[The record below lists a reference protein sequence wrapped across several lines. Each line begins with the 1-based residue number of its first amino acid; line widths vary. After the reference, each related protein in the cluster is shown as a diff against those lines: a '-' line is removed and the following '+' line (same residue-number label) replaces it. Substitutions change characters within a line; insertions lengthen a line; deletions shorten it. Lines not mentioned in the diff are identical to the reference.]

1 MAKWLRQIV
10 FGDVDAMFASAAI
23 VADPSLAGKPVAVG
37 GPPPRGIIAA
47 ASYAVRAFGVHSA
60 MPTAHALKLCP
71 GLILVPPDRPL
82 YARLHEQ
89 MRQVTDR
96 FFPATEWSSIDEFY
110 ADATD
115 LQLLHPDPAA
125 LGRTVKD
132 ALFETTGLRC
142 TIAIAANKPVAKVTA
157 DAHKPDGLAV
167 IEPGTEAA
175 FLAPRP
181 VRSLP
186 GIGPKTAE
194 SLERIGVRTIGD
206 LLDSRFEL
214 SLRRIWGKRLPIVQ
228 ALAKGRDDDP
238 VVPDRE
244 RKSTGRET
252 TFEHDTDDLAFLEK
266 TLKEFLSE
274 LAHELR
280 IEELAAGSFAVKLKD
295 ATHKITSKQHH
306 FPKPLNDDPM
316 MWRDIRAALQ
326 SLMAPRTKYRLAGVT
341 LGDLVPSTGGLFDQR
356 RSRALA
362 AMDAIIEKHGAK
374 SIGLGGAGGLSGKH
388 EG

>member
-1 MAKWLRQIV
+1 MAKWPRQIV
-10 FGDVDAMFASAAI
+10 FGDVDAMFASAAA

-47 ASYAVRAFGVHSA
+47 ASYAVRTFGVHSA
-60 MPTAHALKLCP
+60 MPTAQALQLCP
-71 GLILVPPDRPL
+71 NLILVPPDRPL
-82 YARLHEQ
+82 YKRLHEQ
-89 MRQVTDR
+89 MRGVTDR

-115 LQLLHPDPAA
+115 LQLLHPDPAV
-125 LGRTVKD
+125 LIRKVKD
-132 ALFETTGLRC
+132 ALFEATGLRC
-142 TIAIAANKPVAKVTA
+142 TIAVATSKIVAKVAA

-181 VRSLP
+181 ATSLP

-194 SLERIGVRTIGD
+194 SLERIGVHTVGD
-206 LLDSRFEL
+206 LLEPRFDSP
-214 SLRRIWGKRLPIVQ
+214 LRRIWGKRLPIIQ
-228 ALAKGRDDDP
+228 ALAQGRDDDP

-244 RKSTGRET
+244 QKSLGHET
-252 TFEHDTDDLAFLEK
+252 TFEHDTNDLAFLEK
-266 TLKEFLSE
+266 TLRGFLAE

-280 IEELAAGSFAVKLKD
+280 IEGLAACSFIVKLKD
-295 ATHKITSKQHH
+295 ATHRLTTKQHH

-316 MWRDIRAALQ
+316 MWREIRAALQ
-326 SLMAPRTKYRLAGVT
+326 SLMVPRTKYRLAGVT
-341 LGDLVPSTGGLFDQR
+341 LGDLVPANAGLFDQR
-356 RSRALA
+356 RNKALA

-374 SIGLGGAGGLSGKH
+374 AIGMGGIR
-388 EG
+388 EE

>member
-1 MAKWLRQIV
+1 MAKWPRQII
-10 FGDVDAMFASAAI
+10 FGDVDAMFASAAV

-47 ASYAVRAFGVHSA
+47 ASYAVRSFGVHSA

-71 GLILVPPDRPL
+71 SLVLVPPDRPL
-82 YARLHEQ
+82 YSRLHEQ
-89 MRQVTDR
+89 MRRVTDR

-132 ALFETTGLRC
+132 AIFEATGLRC
-142 TIAIAANKPVAKVTA
+142 TIAIAANKPVAKVAA

-175 FLAPRP
+175 FFAPRP
-181 VRSLP
+181 VKSLA
-186 GIGPKTAE
+186 GMGPKTVE

-206 LLDSRFEL
+206 LLEPRFEQP
-214 SLRRIWGKRLPIVQ
+214 LRRIWGKRFPIIQ
-228 ALAKGRDDDP
+228 ALAQGLDDDP

-244 RKSTGRET
+244 RKSTGHET
-252 TFEHDTDDLAFLEK
+252 TFEHDTNDPAFLEK
-266 TLKEFLSE
+266 TLRGFLAE

-280 IEELAAGSFAVKLKD
+280 MEGLAAGSFTVKLKD
-295 ATHKITSKQHH
+295 STHHLATRQHH
-306 FPKPLNDDPM
+306 FSKPLNDDPM
-316 MWRDIRAALQ
+316 MWRDIRAALH
-326 SLMAPRTKYRLAGVT
+326 SLLVPQTKYRLAGVT
-341 LGDLVPSTGGLFDQR
+341 LSDLAPANESLFDRR
-356 RSRALA
+356 RSKALA
-362 AMDAIIEKHGAK
+362 AMDAIIEKHGTKA
-374 SIGLGGAGGLSGKH
+374 IGLGGLGGR
-388 EG
+388 EQD

>member
-10 FGDVDAMFASAAI
+10 FGDVDAMFASAAV

-47 ASYAVRAFGVHSA
+47 ASYAVRPFGVHSA

-71 GLILVPPDRPL
+71 NLILVPPDRPL
-82 YARLHEQ
+82 YRRLHEQ

-115 LQLLHPDPAA
+115 LQLLHPDPAT
-125 LGRTVKD
+125 LGRIVKG
-132 ALFETTGLRC
+132 AIFEATGLHC
-142 TIAIAANKPVAKVTA
+142 TIAVATSKPVAKVAA
-157 DAHKPDGLAV
+157 DAHKPDGLAI

-181 VRSLP
+181 VKSLP

-194 SLERIGVRTIGD
+194 SLERIGVRTVGD
-206 LLDSRFEL
+206 LLEPRLEPL
-214 SLRRIWGKRLPIVQ
+214 LRRIWGKRLPIIQ
-228 ALAKGRDDDP
+228 ALARGVDDDP

-244 RKSTGRET
+244 QKSLGHET
-252 TFEHDTDDLAFLEK
+252 TFDHDTNDPAFLEQ
-266 TLKEFLSE
+266 TLRRFLAE
-274 LAHELR
+274 LTHELR
-280 IEELAAGSFAVKLKD
+280 LEGLAAGSFTVKLKD
-295 ATHKITSKQHH
+295 STHRLTTKQHH
-306 FPKPLNDDPM
+306 FPKPLNDDSV

-326 SLMAPRTKYRLAGVT
+326 SLLAPRTKYRLTGVT
-341 LGDLVPSTGGLFDQR
+341 LGDLVPATPGLFDQR
-356 RSRALA
+356 RSKALA
-362 AMDAIIEKHGAK
+362 AMDAIIEKHGTKA
-374 SIGLGGAGGLSGKH
+374 IHLGGTPESDA
-388 EG
+388 

>member
-1 MAKWLRQIV
+1 MAKWPRLIV
-10 FGDVDAMFASAAI
+10 FGDVDAMFASAAV

-47 ASYAVRAFGVHSA
+47 ASYAVRAYGVHSA
-60 MPTAHALKLCP
+60 MPTGHALKLCP
-71 GLILVPPDRPL
+71 SLILVPPDRPL
-82 YARLHEQ
+82 YQRLHEQ

-132 ALFETTGLRC
+132 ALFEATGLCC
-142 TIAIAANKPVAKVTA
+142 TIAIAASKLMAKVA
-157 DAHKPDGLAV
+157 AEAHKPDGLAI

-181 VRSLP
+181 VKALP

-206 LLDSRFEL
+206 LLEPRFEPP
-214 SLRRIWGKRLPIVQ
+214 LRRIWGKRLPIVQ
-228 ALAKGRDDDP
+228 ALAQGMDNDP

-244 RKSTGRET
+244 RKSTGHET
-252 TFEHDTDDLAFLEK
+252 TFDHDTDDPAFLEK
-266 TLKEFLSE
+266 TLRVFLAE

-280 IEELAAGSFAVKLKD
+280 AEGLAAGSFTVKLKD
-295 ATHKITSKQHH
+295 STHRLTTKQHH
-306 FPKPLNDDPM
+306 FSKPLNDDPM
-316 MWRDIRAALQ
+316 MWKDIRAALH
-326 SLMAPRTKYRLAGVT
+326 SLMVPRTKYRLAGVT
-341 LGDLVPSTGGLFDQR
+341 LADFAPANAGLFDQR
-356 RSRALA
+356 RSKALA

-374 SIGLGGAGGLSGKH
+374 SIGLGGIR
-388 EG
+388 EEEE